1 MRHNTPVTQ
10 NEYVLGPDQYLISQT
25 DLDSYIV
32 FANPAFIEVS
42 GFDWE
47 ELVGEPHNVIR
58 HPDMPPEAFA
68 DFWATIR
75 AGETWTGIVKNRR
88 KNGDFY
94 WVHATVIPVMQN
106 GRAVGYAS
114 VRRGA
119 TNEEKATATRVYAR
133 LRAGEKPKAHLDQGV
148 IIEHSL
154 RARVARLRNIT
165 LGWRLGLLLLA
176 TWLGLGATAAAGAL
190 GLHELTTPIAP
201 MAPDHGPGSGVFG
214 THALTIQIALAAI
227 SGLVLTGWI
236 VQLGLSIRRPLRSAL
251 TLSRQIAAGNL
262 VAASEAHRDD
272 EIGALVASLNV
283 MRAGLTHV
291 VTDVKHGI
299 GIVAPA
305 TTEIAAGNN
314 DLARRTEEQAAS
326 LEQTA
331 ASMEQITATVSQG
344 ADSARQ
350 ASELART
357 ASDTAERGG
366 EEIGRMVHTMQSIHE
381 SSTEISAIVGM
392 IDNIAFQTN
401 MLALN
406 AAVEAARAGEHGR
419 GFAVVA
425 SEVRA
430 LAGRTAESAQ
440 QIKTLIEASSS
451 RVEAGNTLVSNSRET
466 MDQIVSAIREV
477 SGLMEQ
483 VSMAAD
489 EQKSG
494 IEQVSQAV
502 TRMDEMTQQ
511 NAALVE
517 QSAAAAQS
525 VSVQAGELGK
535 SVSIFRVDD
544 RPMTAARPPRTH
556 SLPRASNRPPS
567 PARPEHAPTQ
577 RAAAEA
583 A

>member
-1 MRHNTPVTQ
+1 M
-10 NEYVLGPDQYLISQT
+10 S
-25 DLDSYIV
+25 S
-32 FANPAFIEVS
+32 
-42 GFDWE
+42 
-47 ELVGEPHNVIR
+47 
-58 HPDMPPEAFA
+58 
-68 DFWATIR
+68 
-75 AGETWTGIVKNRR
+75 
-88 KNGDFY
+88 
-94 WVHATVIPVMQN
+94 
-106 GRAVGYAS
+106 
-114 VRRGA
+114 
-119 TNEEKATATRVYAR
+119 TAC
-133 LRAGEKPKAHLDQGV
+133 
-148 IIEHSL
+148 
-154 RARVARLRNIT
+154 ARVARLRNIS
-165 LGWRLGLLLLA
+165 LSWRLGLLLLA
-176 TWLGLGATAAAGAL
+176 TWLGLGATAAAGV
-190 GLHELTTPIAP
+190 
-201 MAPDHGPGSGVFG
+201 SG
-214 THALTIQIALAAI
+214 THALTIQITLAAI

-251 TLSRQIAAGNL
+251 TLSRQVAAGNL

-283 MRAGLTHV
+283 MRAGLTQV

-466 MDQIVSAIREV
+466 MEHIVSAIREV

-544 RPMTAARPPRTH
+544 QPMTTARPPRIR
-556 SLPRASNRPPS
+556 SRPRASDHS
-567 PARPEHAPTQ
+567 ASATRPEHTPT
-577 RAAAEA
+577 RRTAAEA
-583 A
+583 TA